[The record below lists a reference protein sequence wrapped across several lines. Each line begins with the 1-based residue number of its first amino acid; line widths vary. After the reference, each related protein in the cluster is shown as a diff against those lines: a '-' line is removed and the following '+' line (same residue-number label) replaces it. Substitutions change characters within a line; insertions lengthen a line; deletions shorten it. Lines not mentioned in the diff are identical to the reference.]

1 MSKKKLLV
9 TGASGFVGVQFLDNC
24 KADYD
29 IVPVSLQKTPVS
41 SIDFEGVDCVLHL
54 AGIAHRM
61 EKTEDSLYFSVNHE
75 LTKEL
80 ADAAKA
86 AGVTQFVFMST
97 IKVYGESYE
106 RLTLDTECKP
116 TDAYGQS
123 KLFAEQY
130 LQTIES
136 DGFQVAIIRPPLIY
150 GPGVKGNMQRLI
162 EMVEKRKYIPL
173 GKIMNQ
179 RSMVSIDN
187 LIRLIRLI
195 IDKKVSGTYLVQDES
210 AISTTE
216 LLTEIAKAKSAD
228 VRLVAIPGIFR
239 SMIKIFLPHI
249 YVRLF
254 GSLVVDDSLTR
265 STIDYRPEDST
276 SAGILKMIRGK

>member
-54 AGIAHRM
+54 AGIAHIM

>member
-1 MSKKKLLV
+1 MSKKRLLV
-9 TGASGFVGVQFLDNC
+9 TGASGFVGVQFLDCC
-24 KADYD
+24 KSHYD
-29 IVPVSLQKTPVS
+29 IIPVSLQKTPVP
-41 SIDFEGVDCVLHL
+41 SIDFNEVDCVLHL

-61 EKTEDSLYFSVNHE
+61 EKTDISLYFSVNHE

-80 ADAAKA
+80 ADAAKD
-86 AGVTQFVFMST
+86 AGVAHFIFMST

-106 RLTLDTECKP
+106 NLTLDTVCKP

-123 KLFAEQY
+123 KLLAEQH
-130 LQTIES
+130 LQTIQS
-136 DGFQVAIIRPPLIY
+136 DSFQVAIIRPPLIY

-162 EMVEKRKYIPL
+162 QMVEKRKYIPL
-173 GKIMNQ
+173 GKIQNQ

-216 LLTEIAKAKSAD
+216 LLTAIAKAKSAD

-239 SMIKIFLPHI
+239 LIIKIFLPHI

-254 GSLVVDDSLTR
+254 GSLVVDDHLTR